1 MKDMTK
7 KTALIAGATGVVGRN
22 LLAHLEANPAWNVI
36 AVSRTPPPTPG
47 RYSHIAIDLL
57 NQQDCRSKAH
67 LLSEVTHVFHAAYVE
82 RGDSTVWVNDNT
94 AMLINL
100 IQALEPVAKHL
111 QHVHVVH
118 GTKWYGNHLGAFKT
132 PAKEDDPRHM
142 PPNFY
147 YNQWDWLLEQ
157 SAVASW
163 TCSSARPHAICGFG
177 IGSPMN
183 LPLVIAVYAVIS
195 RELGLPLQHP
205 GTPGNWHA
213 LYQATDAALLAKA
226 IIWMAT
232 DARCANQAFNITNGD
247 LIRWENLWSQIADY
261 WGMRLGPRR
270 HINLTRMMSDKAPVW
285 NRIVQRYDL
294 LPHRYEDIVSW
305 PYGDFVFTPEF
316 DIISDTSKCR
326 RYGFHEVADTEQMFF
341 NLWDKYRQAKILP
354 D

>member
-1 MKDMTK
+1 MAK
-7 KTALIAGATGVVGRN
+7 KTALISGATGVVGRN
-22 LLAHLEANPAWNVI
+22 LLAHLEENPAWNVI
-36 AVSRTPPPTPG
+36 GVSRRPPPTPG
-47 RYSHIAIDLL
+47 GYFHIAIDLL
-57 NQQDCRSKAH
+57 NQKDCRSKAY
-67 LLSEVTHVFHAAYVE
+67 LLSEVTHVFHAAYLE
-82 RGDSTVWVNDNT
+82 RGDSTAWVNDNT

-111 QHVHVVH
+111 QHAHVVH

-147 YNQWDWLLEQ
+147 YSQWDWLLEH
-157 SAVASW
+157 SAAASW
-163 TCSSARPHAICGFG
+163 TCSSARPHAVCGYG

-213 LYQATDAALLAKA
+213 LYQATDATLLAKA
-226 IIWMAT
+226 ITWMAT

-247 LIRWENLWSQIADY
+247 LIRWENLWLQIADY

-285 NRIVQRYDL
+285 DRIVQRYDL
-294 LPHRYEDIVSW
+294 LPHRYEEIVSW

-354 D
+354 E